1 MKKPDAG
8 SKLLNK
14 PRMVLVRNCESQ
26 GNLAGTITGW
36 MDVQLSDFGR
46 KQAFLLNQ
54 VYVDVEDSFD
64 HVHSSDL

>member
-1 MKKPDAG
+1 M
-8 SKLLNK
+8 
-14 PRMVLVRNCESQ
+14 VRNCESQ

-54 VYVDVEDSFD
+54 VYEGFEDSFD
-64 HVHSSDL
+64 EVHSSDL